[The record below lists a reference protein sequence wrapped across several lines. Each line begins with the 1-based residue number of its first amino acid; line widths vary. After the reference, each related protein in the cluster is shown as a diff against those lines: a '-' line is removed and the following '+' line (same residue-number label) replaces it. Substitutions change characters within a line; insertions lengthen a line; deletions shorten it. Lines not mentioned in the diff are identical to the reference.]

1 MSDTFSTAPVVPGS
15 APANEAPAA
24 EPTQELSQDTSSV
37 SEVEAHEEEI
47 DEAVAAGE
55 ITKQEAKDLKKKYK
69 LKVDGQESEVEIDLG
84 NDEEVTKILQ
94 MAKAF
99 QKRGGEFTK
108 AQQQLLAK
116 MQEIESNPEA
126 YLESKGVDLDKAA
139 EERLRKKI
147 AELEKSPEQKE
158 KEKFQAELEQLRKE
172 KAEAEA
178 EKQKIATERAR
189 DEQAKIISDEI
200 TAAITKSGSKLP
212 DKDPYF
218 MQQMSAYM
226 LSQMSEGNYDISVED
241 TVKVLEKN
249 MKKDL
254 NGFFNR
260 LDEDSILEFLS
271 PENYDRLRKKMI
283 SNKKA
288 AIAPNSQT
296 TTAKQ
301 VAKDTGTKKTVEE
314 ENRPKKKMRD
324 FFGKV

>member
-1 MSDTFSTAPVVPGS
+1 MSDTVTPLAASVVPATES
-15 APANEAPAA
+15 APAADQTPQDSSAPV
-24 EPTQELSQDTSSV
+24 ESQDSGS
-37 SEVEAHEEEI
+37 EEEQI
-47 DEAVAAGE
+47 DEAVASGE
-55 ITKQEAKDLKKKYK
+55 ITQQEAKDLKKKYK
-69 LKVDGQESEVEIDLG
+69 LKVDGEESEVEIDFS
-84 NDEEVTKILQ
+84 DDAEMTKILQ

-116 MQEIESNPEA
+116 MQEIESDPEK
-126 YLESKGVDLDKAA
+126 YLESKGVDLDAKA

-158 KEKFQAELEQLRKE
+158 REKFQAELEQLRKE
-172 KAEAEA
+172 KADAEA
-178 EKQKIATERAR
+178 EKSKIATERAR

-200 TAAITKSGSKLP
+200 TAAITKTGSRLP

-226 LSQMSEGNYDISVED
+226 LNQMSEGNYDVSVED

-260 LDEDSILEFLS
+260 LDEDAILDFIS
-271 PENYDRLRKKMI
+271 PENYERLRKKMLG
-283 SNKKA
+283 NKKA
-288 AIAPNSQT
+288 GIVPGAQT

-301 VAKDTGTKKTVEE
+301 VVKDTGTKKTVEE
-314 ENRPKKKMRD
+314 EQRPKKKMRD

>member
-1 MSDTFSTAPVVPGS
+1 MSEVITTAPVVATTPTPESTS
-15 APANEAPAA
+15 AA
-24 EPTQELSQDTSSV
+24 ELSQDSSAPVDNQEV
-37 SEVEAHEEEI
+37 SSEEEQI

-69 LKVDGQESEVEIDLG
+69 LKVDGVESEVEIDLS

-108 AQQQLLAK
+108 AQEQLLAK
-116 MQEIESNPEA
+116 MKEIESDPEK
-126 YLESKGVDLDKAA
+126 YLESKGVDLDAKA

-158 KEKFQAELEQLRKE
+158 KEQFQAELEQLRKE

-178 EKQKIATERAR
+178 EKAKIATERAR

-200 TAAITKSGSKLP
+200 TAAITKAGSKLP

-226 LSQMSEGNYDISVED
+226 LSQMAEGNYDISVED

-260 LDEDSILEFLS
+260 LDEDSILEFIS
-271 PENYDRLRKKMI
+271 PENYERLRKKML

-301 VAKDTGTKKTVEE
+301 VVQDTGTKKPVEDDQP
-314 ENRPKKKMRD
+314 RQKKSMKT
-324 FFGKV
+324 FFGAV